1 MSCGCPNGSKCGCK
15 RFKSENPKDISYICL
30 CGKDISCN
38 LKDISYNCL
47 CDICNNYI
55 IDLCNNYM
63 KDISC
68 NAGVTNTVYNVNVL
82 TCKTCNKLLTNNI
95 SLAKDIC
102 DCSYSYSIYTGDIS
116 CSEFEIVYY
125 DGMTGPTGPIGPI
138 GSIGPIGPTG
148 PTGMSCN
155 DKYKQ
160 TYMSIYSMK
169 EQYILVDDPII
180 FEEYT
185 AIMGDCL
192 YNIENSNIYIWK
204 AGYYLV
210 NMNIYTLE
218 PCQFSIVKNMLYIIK
233 GSTIGSISGSSQNT
247 HTFIM
252 QITEDDIVT
261 EIAESPT
268 NKACVICVVNSS
280 SINKGVNLYGSTTL
294 GTPISQITAS
304 FTMMCIE

>member
-1 MSCGCPNGSKCGCK
+1 M
-15 RFKSENPKDISYICL
+15 DISYICL
-30 CGKDISCN
+30 CAKDVSCN
-38 LKDISYNCL
+38 SKDISYNCL

-55 IDLCNNYM
+55 IDICNNYV

-68 NAGVTNTVYNVNVL
+68 NSSVYNVNVL
-82 TCKTCNKLLTNNI
+82 TCKTCNKLLTNNL
-95 SLAKDIC
+95 SVVKEIC
-102 DCSYSYSIYTGDIS
+102 YCSYNYSIYTGDIS
-116 CSEFEIVYY
+116 CSEFEIEYY
-125 DGMTGPTGPIGPI
+125 EGGTGPTGPIGPV
-138 GSIGPIGPTG
+138 GPTGQMGPTG
-148 PTGMSCN
+148 PIGLSCN
-155 DKYKQ
+155 EKYKQ
-160 TYMSIYSMK
+160 TYLSICSMK
-169 EQYILVDDPII
+169 EQYILVDEPII

-210 NMNIYTLE
+210 NMTIYTLE
-218 PCQFSIVKNMLYIIK
+218 PCQFSIVKNMLYIVK
-233 GSTIGSISGSSQNT
+233 GSTIGSITGSSQNT

-252 QITEDDIVT
+252 QITEDDIIT
-261 EIAESPT
+261 EISESPTT
-268 NKACVICVVNSS
+268 NKACVMCVVNSS